1 MKAIGLATAMT
12 LVLLLLAT
20 LTFRLVQSEQRARQL
35 AALYAVCAAL
45 LACLWLATPD
55 DLGVLPRSLVVMP
68 RWLDLLLTLFFFSAA
83 FFGGVLQLY
92 NLADRGFSLRTLM
105 DAREHPS
112 GPADA
117 DRLIGEY
124 GGGRGIR
131 WMYDKRVADMLQGKF
146 IARAADNL
154 VLCRKGISL
163 ADVFMRIRQFLR
175 LELRSPRAHLLSL
188 RSWPPTDGSPS
199 TSLPTYWAGAQAA
212 ARRPGFSSPMR
223 PRLSGC

>member
-12 LVLLLLAT
+12 VLLLLLAT
-20 LTFRLVQSEQRARQL
+20 LTFRQFQSEQRARQL
-35 AALYAVCAAL
+35 GILYAICTAL
-45 LACLWLATPD
+45 LVCLWLATPD
-55 DLGVLPRSLVVMP
+55 DLGVLPPALVVVP

-92 NLADRGFSLRTLM
+92 NLADRGFSLRILI
-105 DAREHPS
+105 DALEHPS
-112 GPADA
+112 GIVDL

-131 WMYDKRVADMLQGKF
+131 WMYDKRVADMLQGEF

-163 ADVFMRIRQFLR
+163 ADLFTRVRRFLR
-175 LELRSPRAHLLSL
+175 LELP
-188 RSWPPTDGSPS
+188 
-199 TSLPTYWAGAQAA
+199 
-212 ARRPGFSSPMR
+212 
-223 PRLSGC
+223 